1 MNTARLS
8 SPKSHSSYVMSLLC
22 MIFCALSFSWCSSLL
37 ANEDRTKQDLVEV
50 QEEIKRS
57 EARFAEQKSAL
68 KRQEKQ
74 LRQVERSVAEH
85 VRALELTQQ
94 GMTENRQQQQI
105 LEEEQNR
112 LSKQRR
118 QLSAILAKQLQS
130 AYINGAHDYSKMLLN
145 QENASTLERMIV
157 YYEYLNNARTSQLDA
172 LKEVVAKID
181 QNKTRLLQKQ
191 SQLADL
197 SNEQQRRLD
206 GLKVAQAEQVEKS
219 KALQSTLNATKT
231 AIAYL
236 RDNEKTLRDTLAQ
249 LQTVKAQTAQ
259 SQEMVGLNN
268 AKGKLPWPVT
278 GRIGNRFGAKKHTG
292 LNWNGVL
299 IQANEGSNVTSI
311 RQGQVV
317 FADWLNGYG
326 WVIVVDHGE
335 GFMSLYGH
343 AQTLLRDVGDL
354 VQSGE
359 PIAKVGQSGGQQ
371 NPGLYF
377 EIRHK
382 GRAVNPIEWCRKS

>member
-1 MNTARLS
+1 
-8 SPKSHSSYVMSLLC
+8 
-22 MIFCALSFSWCSSLL
+22 
-37 ANEDRTKQDLVEV
+37 
-50 QEEIKRS
+50 
-57 EARFAEQKSAL
+57 
-68 KRQEKQ
+68 
-74 LRQVERSVAEH
+74 
-85 VRALELTQQ
+85 
-94 GMTENRQQQQI
+94 MTENRQQQQI

-172 LKEVVAKID
+172 LKEIVAKID

>member
-1 MNTARLS
+1 MLGKFLPSILAACL
-8 SPKSHSSYVMSLLC
+8 
-22 MIFCALSFSWCSSLL
+22 IFTPFSFS
-37 ANEDRTKQDLVEV
+37 NETRTKQDLAEI
-50 QEEIKRS
+50 QSEIKRS
-57 EARFAEQKSAL
+57 EARFAEQKNAL
-68 KRQEKQ
+68 KRLEKQ
-74 LRQVERSVAEH
+74 LRQIERSVAEH
-85 VRALELTQQ
+85 VRALEYTKQ
-94 GMTENRQQQQI
+94 GIAENRQQQQI
-105 LEEEQNR
+105 LEEEQRR
-112 LSKQRR
+112 LATQRKQLLEL
-118 QLSAILAKQLQS
+118 LSKQLQS
-130 AYINGAHDYSKMLLN
+130 AYQNGSHDYSKMLLN

-157 YYEYLNNARTSQLDA
+157 YYEYFNNARVSQIEA
-172 LKEVVAKID
+172 LKNVVAKITD
-181 QNKTRLLQKQ
+181 NQGKLTAKQQQLDELAQVQNRRLNDLRSAQLEQNNKTKELQH
-191 SQLADL
+191 
-197 SNEQQRRLD
+197 
-206 GLKVAQAEQVEKS
+206 
-219 KALQSTLNATKT
+219 TLESTKT

-249 LQTVKAQTAQ
+249 LHADKQKTEQQPELA
-259 SQEMVGLNN
+259 GLDI

-278 GRIGNRFGAKKHTG
+278 GKLKNRFGATKHTG
-292 LNWNGVL
+292 LNWNGIL
-299 IQANEGSNVTSI
+299 IEASEGSNIASI

-343 AQTLLRDVGDL
+343 AQTLLRDVGDI

>member
-1 MNTARLS
+1 
-8 SPKSHSSYVMSLLC
+8 
-22 MIFCALSFSWCSSLL
+22 
-37 ANEDRTKQDLVEV
+37 
-50 QEEIKRS
+50 
-57 EARFAEQKSAL
+57 
-68 KRQEKQ
+68 
-74 LRQVERSVAEH
+74 VAEH
-85 VRALELTQQ
+85 VRALEYTKQNIA
-94 GMTENRQQQQI
+94 ENHQQQQV
-105 LEEEQNR
+105 LEQEQQR
-112 LSKQRR
+112 LANQRQQLLE
-118 QLSAILAKQLQS
+118 QLSKQLQS
-130 AYINGAHDYSKMLLN
+130 AYMKGTHDYSKMLLN
-145 QENASTLERMIV
+145 QENAAKLERMIV
-157 YYEYLNNARTSQLDA
+157 YYEYFNNARIAQIES
-172 LKEVVAKID
+172 LKEVVNKIAANQSKLAAKQQQLD
-181 QNKTRLLQKQ
+181 ELAQVQSRRLKDLNTA
-191 SQLADL
+191 QL
-197 SNEQQRRLD
+197 EQQD
-206 GLKVAQAEQVEKS
+206 KTKEVQQ
-219 KALQSTLNATKT
+219 TLESTKT

-249 LQTVKAQTAQ
+249 LHAEKQKVEQQPELA
-259 SQEMVGLNN
+259 GLNV
-268 AKGKLPWPVT
+268 AKGTLPWPVT
-278 GRIGNRFGAKKHTG
+278 GKLKNRFGATKHPG
-292 LNWNGVL
+292 FNWNGVL
-299 IQANEGSNVTSI
+299 IEANEGTNIASI